1 MSECL
6 TRSQMRA
13 LLWHYRIAGEGQLP
27 EPVVTAWWRELRG
40 HTAAQVQAALAS
52 VPAQRVGRVSAE
64 EVAQLVQLVALAP
77 QAAPGSARPPL
88 PVAEPDRVRER
99 ARFAVAGQR
108 GIRAVYS
115 AMGWTRPPEAE
126 QAGRVRCPYCWA
138 HAGRVCRP
146 ITRTRDGRRE
156 HRDPDT
162 RMHPSRLAAARE
174 RPGAAAPARGAAGHG
189 AVSA

>member
-1 MSECL
+1 MSAQVL

-27 EPVVTAWWRELRG
+27 EQVVTAWWRELRG
-40 HTAAQVQAALAS
+40 HTAAQIQTALAS
-52 VPAQRVGRVSAE
+52 VPAQRVGRVSPAE
-64 EVAQLVQLVALAP
+64 VVQLVQLAALAP
-77 QAAPGSARPPL
+77 EADAGSARPPL

-108 GIRAVYS
+108 GIRAVYE

-126 QAGRVRCPYCWA
+126 EAGRVRCPYCWA

-156 HRDPDT
+156 DRDPVT
-162 RMHPSRLAAARE
+162 RMHPSRLAAA
-174 RPGAAAPARGAAGHG
+174 H
-189 AVSA
+189 